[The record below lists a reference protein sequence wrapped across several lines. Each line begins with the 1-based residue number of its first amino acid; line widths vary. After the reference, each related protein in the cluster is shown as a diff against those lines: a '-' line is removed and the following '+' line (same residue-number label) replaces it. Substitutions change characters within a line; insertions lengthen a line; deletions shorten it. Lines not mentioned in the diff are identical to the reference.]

1 MGWLRIVILI
11 ESACVS
17 FCPPA
22 SATRTVNVD
31 VAAGAIGVPEIT
43 PVVGFKFSPGG
54 SAPVPGWTML
64 KVSGAI
70 PPTVWTVWLY
80 AWPILPG
87 GREVVVIESGV
98 TLIEKSWVSV

>member
-31 VAAGAIGVPEIT
+31 VPAGAIGVPEIT
-43 PVVGFKFSPGG
+43 PVVGFKLRPGG
-54 SAPVPGWTML
+54 SVPAEML
-64 KVSGAI
+64 QVSGAI